1 MLDES
6 MVVTLERHSYRL
18 DAPLAGSAY
27 GLVWR
32 ATQLPA
38 GRQLAL
44 KFVNQ
49 EQMARAAPAQQQR
62 WIDGAR
68 QEAALLRQ
76 LAPWDGRHIVRLCDS
91 GEHGGLPVL
100 ALELLAGD
108 AGAWVARRRAAGAMG
123 DLPRALAWIGQL
135 NQALAKV
142 HQHGWRHLDLKPS
155 NLLLTDDAR
164 RIKLTD
170 FGTSRPLADTAPHDY
185 TGTPNWQAPEQVFA
199 LPGAASSGAAYR
211 SSAATDYF
219 ALGALFYYFVTG
231 GVALRFC
238 SGCALAWREGRLE
251 AAARLRALHGGVLPP
266 TLHEDEAALFEQ
278 RCLDALA
285 PAAAAQALLLLRALL
300 AFGPAQRPAHAVA
313 IGRML
318 ARIDDANRKARAPS
332 LTPRSIPSWSLS

>member
-6 MVVTLERHSYRL
+6 MVLTLERHSYRL
-18 DAPLAGSAY
+18 EAPLAGSAY

-49 EQMARAAPAQQQR
+49 AQRGRAAPEQQQR

-68 QEAALLRQ
+68 REAAFLRQ
-76 LAPWDGRHIVRLCDS
+76 LSPWDGRHIVRLIDS
-91 GEHGGLPVL
+91 GEHAGLPVL
-100 ALELLAGD
+100 ALELLEGD
-108 AGAWVARRRAAGAMG
+108 AGAWVARRRAANLPG
-123 DLPRALAWIGQL
+123 DVARALAWTSQL

-142 HQHGWRHLDLKPS
+142 HQQGWRHLDLKPS
-155 NLLLTDDAR
+155 NLLLDENGQ

-170 FGTSRPLADTAPHDY
+170 FGTSQVDAALHDF

-199 LPGAASSGAAYR
+199 AAGSPGAAYR
-211 SSAATDYF
+211 TSAASDYF
-219 ALGALFYYFVTG
+219 AMGALLYYFVTG

-238 SGCALAWREGRLE
+238 SACAGAWRESRLD
-251 AAARLRALHGGVLPP
+251 AAARLRAAHGGALPP
-266 TLHEDEAALFEQ
+266 TLHEDEAARFEQ
-278 RCLDALA
+278 GCGEAIGHR
-285 PAAAAQALLLLRALL
+285 AAAHVLQLLRQLL
-300 AFGPAQRPAHAVA
+300 AFEPAARPPHALA

-318 ARIDDANRKARAPS
+318 DLAGAGGE
-332 LTPRSIPSWSLS
+332 LCTQGTPAWSLA